1 MAGLFMI
8 PGLYAA
14 PELSGAVSST
24 DSRLTD
30 HGVPAPVSLSR
41 GSVAT
46 TDAEGKRILLILQS
60 DIRKLLVV
68 GIDSGVSRQFDLP
81 EVPYAERGGGSFG
94 FLYARNG
101 VLYGHLGPWTTGRAA
116 GSGFPAVW
124 RGIFY
129 IWK

>member
-1 MAGLFMI
+1 MKEHHFCSGSALRKAGALMAGLFMI

-46 TDAEGKRILLILQS
+46 TDAEGKR
-60 DIRKLLVV
+60 R
-68 GIDSGVSRQFDLP
+68 RLP
-81 EVPYAERGGGSFG
+81 FRFI
-94 FLYARNG
+94 
-101 VLYGHLGPWTTGRAA
+101 PW
-116 GSGFPAVW
+116 W
-124 RGIFY
+124 
-129 IWK
+129 